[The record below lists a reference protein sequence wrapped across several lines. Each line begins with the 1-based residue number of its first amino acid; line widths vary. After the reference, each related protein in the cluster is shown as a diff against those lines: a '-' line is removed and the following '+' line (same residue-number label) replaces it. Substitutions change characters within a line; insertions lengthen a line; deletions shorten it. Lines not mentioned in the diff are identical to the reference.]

1 MSPKCPGCPI
11 PDGETCYGLPAIC
24 QRIEEPKVRAMFV
37 EHHAQAMASFAARL
51 IAEHPPEANVKLGGC
66 CS

>member
-1 MSPKCPGCPI
+1 MAVHDRLNE
-11 PDGETCYGLPAIC
+11 PDAD
-24 QRIEEPKVRAMFV
+24 R
-37 EHHAQAMASFAARL
+37 AARL